1 MKIVGGSDVGRLRMS
16 NEDAFCFG
24 QLESNAVWA
33 VVCDGMGGASG
44 GKIASQIATDMVGKK
59 IEKCYKPLM
68 QEKSIQN
75 VILSAVTTANVAV
88 YDRALVDESLLGMGT
103 TIVATIIKDN
113 IACIAHVGDSRAYIL
128 NAQKDLFMQ
137 ITKDHSL
144 VQEMLDAGQITQ
156 EQFEHHPIKNIITRA
171 VGVKEK
177 IDIEFDIVEVEDG
190 DVILMCTDGL
200 TGEIEKDEIFEL
212 FKQSDFENL
221 VADYINKANENGGRD
236 NITAIAVKC

>member
-1 MKIVGGSDVGRLRMS
+1 MKIVGGSDIGRLRLG

-24 QLESNAVWA
+24 ELESNAVWA

-44 GKIASQIATDMVGKK
+44 GKIASQITTDMVGKK

-68 QEKSIQN
+68 QTKSIQN

-88 YDRALVDESLLGMGT
+88 YDRALADESLLGMGT
-103 TIVATIIKDN
+103 TIVAAIIKDN

-128 NAQKDLFMQ
+128 NAKKEIFAQ

-177 IDIEFDIVEVEDG
+177 IDIEFDIIEVEDE
-190 DVILMCTDGL
+190 DVILICTDGL
-200 TGEIEKDEIFEL
+200 TGELEKEEIFKI
-212 FKQSDFENL
+212 FKQSDFDDLIVN
-221 VADYINKANENGGRD
+221 YINVANENGGRD